1 MASNLELPSVLHYM
15 SEMAQ
20 EERAMRL
27 GVAAALM
34 LMATGAM
41 TTAAWADD
49 PMRLAVV
56 SYGKI
61 PAGAS
66 FETELFQN
74 TEISNH
80 VASTLKDTLTAHGFR
95 YEPDGRGLVFAI
107 NADPTGRGES
117 DQALGIT
124 DQNNGQVHITI
135 DTNDTGQSTDTI
147 ARGYRITLG
156 IYERESGR
164 YVWRGEINDLKPDA
178 DPMTATKPM
187 VEKLVTALEKSLKS
201 TE

>member
-15 SEMAQ
+15 SEIAQ

-41 TTAAWADD
+41 ATAAWADD

-80 VASTLKDTLTAHGFR
+80 VASTLKDALTAHGFR

-124 DQNNGQVHITI
+124 DQSNGQVHITI

-164 YVWRGEINDLKPDA
+164 YVWRAEINDLKPDA
-178 DPMTATKPM
+178 DPMKATKPM

-201 TE
+201 TQ

>member
-1 MASNLELPSVLHYM
+1 
-15 SEMAQ
+15 
-20 EERAMRL
+20 MRLGL

-34 LMATGAM
+34 LMATAASPI
-41 TTAAWADD
+41 TAAWAADD

-61 PAGAS
+61 PAGSS
-66 FETELFQN
+66 FETELFQD

-80 VASTLKDTLTAHGFR
+80 VASTLKDALTAHGFR
-95 YEPDGRGLVFAI
+95 YDPDGRGLVFAI

-124 DQNNGQVHITI
+124 DQSNGQVHITI

-156 IYERESGR
+156 
-164 YVWRGEINDLKPDA
+164 DL
-178 DPMTATKPM
+178 
-187 VEKLVTALEKSLKS
+187 
-201 TE
+201 

>member
-1 MASNLELPSVLHYM
+1 
-15 SEMAQ
+15 
-20 EERAMRL
+20 MRLGL

-41 TTAAWADD
+41 ATAAWADD

-61 PAGAS
+61 PAGSS

-80 VASTLKDTLTAHGFR
+80 VASTLKDALTAHGFR
-95 YEPDGRGLVFAI
+95 YDPDGRGLVFAI

-124 DQNNGQVHITI
+124 DQSNGQVHITI

-156 IYERESGR
+156 IYERAERAICLARRDQRSEARCRPHDGDQADGGEAGDGA
-164 YVWRGEINDLKPDA
+164 GEIDQIHRIGQEP
-178 DPMTATKPM
+178 
-187 VEKLVTALEKSLKS
+187 V
-201 TE
+201 

>member
-15 SEMAQ
+15 SEIAQ

-34 LMATGAM
+34 LMATGAVA
-41 TTAAWADD
+41 TAAWADD

-164 YVWRGEINDLKPDA
+164 YVWRAEINDLKPDA

>member
-1 MASNLELPSVLHYM
+1 
-15 SEMAQ
+15 
-20 EERAMRL
+20 MRLGL

-34 LMATGAM
+34 LTATAASPI
-41 TTAAWADD
+41 TAAWADD

-61 PAGAS
+61 PAGSS

-80 VASTLKDTLTAHGFR
+80 VASTLKDALTAHGFR
-95 YEPDGRGLVFAI
+95 YDPDGRGLVFAI

-124 DQNNGQVHITI
+124 DQSNGQVHITI

-156 IYERESGR
+156 IYERQSGR
-164 YVWRGEINDLKPDA
+164 YVWRAEINDLKPDA
-178 DPMTATKPM
+178 DPMAATKPM
-187 VEKLVTALEKSLKS
+187 VEKLMGALEKSVKS
-201 TE
+201 TD

>member
-1 MASNLELPSVLHYM
+1 
-15 SEMAQ
+15 
-20 EERAMRL
+20 MRL
-27 GVAAALM
+27 GLGMAAALM
-34 LMATGAM
+34 LMATAIP
-41 TTAAWADD
+41 TAARADD

-164 YVWRGEINDLKPDA
+164 YVWRAEINDLKPDA

>member
-1 MASNLELPSVLHYM
+1 
-15 SEMAQ
+15 
-20 EERAMRL
+20 MRL

-34 LMATGAM
+34 VMATGAM
-41 TTAAWADD
+41 ATAAWADD

-80 VASTLKDTLTAHGFR
+80 VASTLKDALTAHGFR

-164 YVWRGEINDLKPDA
+164 YVWRAEINDLKPDA

>member
-15 SEMAQ
+15 SEIAQ

-27 GVAAALM
+27 EVAAALM

-41 TTAAWADD
+41 ATAAWADD

-164 YVWRGEINDLKPDA
+164 YVWRAEINDLKPDA

-201 TE
+201 AE